1 MGKNERGEE
10 PDTLPVPLPLSLY
23 PPLPTMNKA
32 CLSSKKCVASTS
44 RLVAATQNKVSRV
57 SRSRFSSS
65 RMIRADWL
73 SEHVNSGGFIGSPTN
88 VAVCTGTAIML
99 FAVRYG
105 YAPGTARNAKLEK
118 GLNLADSGSDM
129 LTGDPMGMTFVDV
142 LAAGSFGHVLA
153 AGMILGLKNMGQL

>member
-1 MGKNERGEE
+1 MGKERQKRKRKRREEKEE
-10 PDTLPVPLPLSLY
+10 PPFSLIPLPVSFISLY
-23 PPLPTMNKA
+23 TATTMNKA

-73 SEHVNSGGFIGSPTN
+73 SEHLNSGGFIGSPTN
-88 VAVCTGTAIML
+88 VAVCTATATML

-105 YAPGTARNAKLEK
+105 YAPGQQETQSSKR
-118 GLNLADSGSDM
+118 D
-129 LTGDPMGMTFVDV
+129 
-142 LAAGSFGHVLA
+142 
-153 AGMILGLKNMGQL
+153 

>member
-1 MGKNERGEE
+1 MGKRRERGA
-10 PDTLPVPLPLSLY
+10 PFSLIPLPVSFISLY
-23 PPLPTMNKA
+23 TATTMNKA

-73 SEHVNSGGFIGSPTN
+73 SEHLNPGGFIGSPTN
-88 VAVCTGTAIML
+88 VAVCTATATMLRCQIRVCTRDSKKRKARKGTE
-99 FAVRYG
+99 
-105 YAPGTARNAKLEK
+105 PGRLWKRHAH
-118 GLNLADSGSDM
+118 
-129 LTGDPMGMTFVDV
+129 GDPMGMTFVDV

-153 AGMILGLKNMGQL
+153 AGMILGL